1 MIIATKSFKLSKTG
15 IHAVIKGTL
24 KVGDLLTKDFGD
36 GKKLWKVVE
45 ILNGGLL
52 RGRTQHLGRSLL
64 PPDWVVM
71 SRTKP
76 SS

>member
-45 ILNGGLL
+45 ILNGVATWTNPTFG
-52 RGRTQHLGRSLL
+52 
-64 PPDWVVM
+64 
-71 SRTKP
+71 TKP
-76 SS
+76 SLGRLGGNVAH

>member
-15 IHAVIKGTL
+15 IHAIIKGTL

-45 ILNGGLL
+45 ILNGVCYLDEPIIWDEAFTRQIG
-52 RGRTQHLGRSLL
+52 
-64 PPDWVVM
+64 W
-71 SRTKP
+71 
-76 SS
+76 

>member
-1 MIIATKSFKLSKTG
+1 MIIATKSFKLSKAG

-45 ILNGGLL
+45 ILNGVCYLDE
-52 RGRTQHLGRSLL
+52 
-64 PPDWVVM
+64 PNIWDEAF
-71 SRTKP
+71 SRQIGW
-76 SS
+76 

>member
-45 ILNGGLL
+45 ILNGVCYVDEPIIWDEAFARQIG
-52 RGRTQHLGRSLL
+52 S
-64 PPDWVVM
+64 
-71 SRTKP
+71 
-76 SS
+76 